1 MKQFIPL
8 TIQVDRLARR
18 FKSQFPH
25 GISIDPTRSLEVNG
39 RLTPLLRSGNA
50 TLNMD
55 FSMPDQFSAGTGEGA
70 TIFVRTGSD
79 FVRVTTSVKKPNGER
94 PLGTSLD
101 RAHPGY
107 ASLMAGRPYVGYAT
121 LFGIQYMTRYD
132 PIFDAHNK
140 VIGILYVGID
150 VSAYT
155 PMGVSA
161 KITLFVFV
169 SSSVVLA
176 LMMWSFSAAMM
187 PGGPTPVDPYALRN
201 QYLMLS
207 LLPLALM
214 ALVLNRVLH
223 YTVTQPLAVT
233 RHAAQVIAA
242 GDLSEQLHVARRD
255 EIGQLMHAVNTVSQ
269 GLAEI
274 VGRVRQGADRIT
286 AESREIAS
294 GNADLSARTET
305 QASALEEIASSIEEL
320 SSTVKQSAQN
330 AEHVNS
336 LVVNATD
343 VAGKGGNAVAEVVR
357 KMTSIREHSS
367 RITDMIGVIEGI
379 AFQTN
384 ILALNAAVEAARAGE
399 EGRGFAVVA
408 AEVRTLAQR
417 TAAAAREIKSVIGD
431 SVHEVESG
439 GKLADEAGQTMSAIL
454 TSVKSVA
461 GIMGEISNAGREQS
475 SGIDEVNQAIVSL
488 DRTTQQ
494 NAALVEEAAAA
505 AESLF
510 GRAEELSNVVVIFKV
525 AK

>member
-18 FKSQFPH
+18 FKTQFQH
-25 GISIDPTRSLEVNG
+25 GISIDPTRSVEVNG

-55 FSMPDQFSAGTGEGA
+55 FSMPDQFSADTGEGA

-161 KITLFVFV
+161 KISLFVFV
-169 SSSVVLA
+169 SSSVVLT

-187 PGGPTPVDPYALRN
+187 PGGAAPVDPYALRN

-214 ALVLNRVLH
+214 ALVRPGPMELAPVYIARKH
-223 YTVTQPLAVT
+223 GRTPTQVALAWLLGEDGV
-233 RHAAQVIAA
+233 AAIPKAA
-242 GDLSEQLHVARRD
+242 SEANQRANL
-255 EIGQLMHAVNTVSQ
+255 
-269 GLAEI
+269 
-274 VGRVRQGADRIT
+274 
-286 AESREIAS
+286 
-294 GNADLSARTET
+294 
-305 QASALEEIASSIEEL
+305 
-320 SSTVKQSAQN
+320 
-330 AEHVNS
+330 
-336 LVVNATD
+336 
-343 VAGKGGNAVAEVVR
+343 
-357 KMTSIREHSS
+357 
-367 RITDMIGVIEGI
+367 
-379 AFQTN
+379 
-384 ILALNAAVEAARAGE
+384 EAASLRLDDEDRRAIAGLPKN
-399 EGRGFAVVA
+399 RRLVDPDFAPDWDA
-408 AEVRTLAQR
+408 
-417 TAAAAREIKSVIGD
+417 
-431 SVHEVESG
+431 
-439 GKLADEAGQTMSAIL
+439 
-454 TSVKSVA
+454 
-461 GIMGEISNAGREQS
+461 
-475 SGIDEVNQAIVSL
+475 
-488 DRTTQQ
+488 
-494 NAALVEEAAAA
+494 
-505 AESLF
+505 
-510 GRAEELSNVVVIFKV
+510 
-525 AK
+525 